1 NSSQIQMDEAGS
13 SKQCIVCTLTINS
26 TRFGMDVCR
35 ACSSFFKRTKVTG
48 KQYTCRQ
55 GQGKC
60 STAKDEKF
68 VCRGCRFDKC
78 VSVGMEYDG
87 PMRVRK
93 KPLLFLKRIKTE
105 WSALNERRREK
116 ELKIIEQH
124 GGHKRFSHPTEIL
137 YDVQQDTCMEIYRVF
152 LVESYDFFNN
162 AFPDLSKLATKERE
176 LIFKDYIGKFGMVEN
191 YQRAMRLWGGVS
203 KYQMYSVTT
212 CFYLNWKPSEEER
225 AMENIEEI
233 ESYTTTY
240 IQDLNS
246 IYVPI
251 FTRCDFTEREYC
263 ALMALAMYEIDI
275 QSDLSEDA
283 ELILEKY
290 RREALE
296 DLQLHYRNDLGLRD
310 YATRLGNLMTANH
323 AIQES
328 KSLFK
333 VFFRFYST
341 MFDVFITEN
350 VIRDFYL

>member
-1 NSSQIQMDEAGS
+1 MADI
-13 SKQCIVCTLTINS
+13 
-26 TRFGMDVCR
+26 
-35 ACSSFFKRTKVTG
+35 
-48 KQYTCRQ
+48 
-55 GQGKC
+55 
-60 STAKDEKF
+60 KDF
-68 VCRGCRFDKC
+68 HIRLSNV
-78 VSVGMEYDG
+78 
-87 PMRVRK
+87 
-93 KPLLFLKRIKTE
+93 
-105 WSALNERRREK
+105 
-116 ELKIIEQH
+116 Q
-124 GGHKRFSHPTEIL
+124 IL

-233 ESYTTTY
+233 E
-240 IQDLNS
+240 
-246 IYVPI
+246 
-251 FTRCDFTEREYC
+251 RCDFTEREYC